1 MRTIML
7 LKVFYFSDT
16 HIEKL
21 LVAHPYSNGSRVA
34 FAVTELFLRPQ
45 LTNEIEQLIFI
56 SFEIGHFPN

>member
-21 LVAHPYSNGSRVA
+21 LVAHRHSNGSYVV
-34 FAVTELFLRPQ
+34 FIFIELFLRPQ
-45 LTNEIEQLIFI
+45 LTIEIEQLIFI